1 MGFVRVATARQ
12 SQWRVETNQMEHD
25 MYQDRL
31 ITLDDLCNRLGGI
44 GRATVYRHIKSLP
57 GFPRIVKVG
66 GATRF
71 RESDLRAYI
80 RGTAKVE
87 VAEP

>member
-1 MGFVRVATARQ
+1 MLVHNDRRRDVTQ
-12 SQWRVETNQMEHD
+12 E
-25 MYQDRL
+25 RL

-71 RESDLRAYI
+71 RESDLHAYI
-80 RGTAKVE
+80 RGDAAKGE
-87 VAEP
+87 EGSQL

>member
-1 MGFVRVATARQ
+1 MLVHNDRRRDVTQ
-12 SQWRVETNQMEHD
+12 E
-25 MYQDRL
+25 RL

-44 GRATVYRHIKSLP
+44 GRATVYRHIKRLP

-71 RESDLRAYI
+71 RESDLQAYI
-80 RGTAKVE
+80 RGDAAKVE
-87 VAEP
+87 VAKP